1 MTQQIN
7 GVDVAALKETL
18 AAIEAQPELAQFQ
31 FQAENEWAGGP
42 VNRTTI
48 SQFLGT
54 CQTHEHAQ
62 PFVFQADE
70 PPVLLGGDG
79 DANPVEYLLT
89 ALAGCVTTAMVVHAA
104 ARGIKINSLSSRLE
118 GDINLLGFLGID
130 DSVRNGYE
138 AIRMIV
144 DIDADVPREELEEV
158 VRLGP
163 TYSPVYDVVSR
174 SVPVKVELAK
184 AEEKAEEKAA

>member
-7 GVDVAALKETL
+7 GVDVGALKQTL

-31 FQAENEWAGGP
+31 FQAENEWVNGP

-48 SQFLGT
+48 EQFHGT
-54 CQTHEHAQ
+54 CQVHQHEK
-62 PFVFQADE
+62 PFVFEADE
-70 PPVLLGGDG
+70 PPVLLGEDG
-79 DANPVEYLLT
+79 NANPVEYLLT
-89 ALAGCVTTAMVVHAA
+89 ALAGCVTTALVVHAA
-104 ARGIKINSLSSRLE
+104 ARGITIHRLSSRLE
-118 GDINLLGFLGID
+118 GDINLLGFLGLD

-138 AIRMIV
+138 AIRMIF

-174 SVPVKVELAK
+174 SVPVTVELAPEGAK
-184 AEEKAEEKAA
+184 RAA

>member
-1 MTQQIN
+1 MKEQIN
-7 GVDVAALKETL
+7 GVDVGALKDTL
-18 AAIEAQPELAQFQ
+18 EAIESQPELARFQ
-31 FQAENEWAGGP
+31 FQAENEWVGGP

-54 CQTHEHAQ
+54 CQTHHHAE

-70 PPVLLGGDG
+70 PPVLLGEDG

-104 ARGIKINSLSSRLE
+104 ARGIKINRLSSKLE

-174 SVPVKVELAK
+174 SLPVTVELA
-184 AEEKAEEKAA
+184 AVADEAAA